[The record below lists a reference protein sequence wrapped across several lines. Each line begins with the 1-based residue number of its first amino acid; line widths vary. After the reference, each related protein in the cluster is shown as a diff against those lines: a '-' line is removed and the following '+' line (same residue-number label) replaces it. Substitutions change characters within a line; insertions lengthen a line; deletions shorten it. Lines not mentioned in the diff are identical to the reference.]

1 MKELRIEKIVFC
13 YMKNDSVDIE
23 VCCMNCSNYKGFGK
37 FGKNDTIICDF
48 DEKQK

>member
-13 YMKNDSVDIE
+13 YKKNDSVDIE
-23 VCCMNCSNYKGFGK
+23 VWCMNCSNNKG

-48 DEKQK
+48 DER